1 MKAVAPNYLVKTSTD
16 HLSSAEEEA
25 IEIMLGWHK
34 EIGPRLLA
42 SDTSHLKWIQLISAG
57 ADYMDFDK
65 LREKGILLSNGSGIH
80 SVSISEHVFRRFIS
94 TYPRTARKYPTT
106 NATHG
111 IKQPLPINNFLGK
124 MLIVGT
130 GQIGQQLAKFA
141 KGLNLQVYGVNTS
154 GHVTEG
160 FIECYSQKNMSKIIH
175 EMSIVVNILPLTET
189 TKHLYNQ
196 ALLKKWL
203 LKQFS

>member
-1 MKAVAPNYLVKTSTD
+1 
-16 HLSSAEEEA
+16 
-25 IEIMLGWHK
+25 
-34 EIGPRLLA
+34 
-42 SDTSHLKWIQLISAG
+42 
-57 ADYMDFDK
+57 
-65 LREKGILLSNGSGIH
+65 
-80 SVSISEHVFRRFIS
+80 
-94 TYPRTARKYPTT
+94 
-106 NATHG
+106 
-111 IKQPLPINNFLGK
+111 

-196 ALLKKWL
+196 ALFLKKMAPETIFRKCWSRRL
-203 LKQFS
+203 SSNERFDNCLKQ